1 MTQYYLTLEK
11 QYLPYVVV
19 DENEN
24 IVSFKENTPISA
36 KRAAKEHILLS
47 RKYDDVSNEAYW
59 EKMIEKLGLKN
70 I

>member
-47 RKYDDVSNEAYW
+47 QKYLY
-59 EKMIEKLGLKN
+59 
-70 I
+70 

>member
-47 RKYDDVSNEAYW
+47 QKYDDVSNEAYW
-59 EKMIEKLGLKN
+59 KNLIEKLGLKN